1 MRHTS
6 INSLDVLASTVFSP
20 IRVKKQSLREEI
32 LALDGAAG
40 SLSLI
45 KTLLIQNGLLV
56 AKNQLFL
63 SLDGKRPSNMKIGT
77 LMRMILTFL

>member
-6 INSLDVLASTVFSP
+6 INSLDALASTVFTP
-20 IRVKKQSLREEI
+20 IRVNKQSLREEI

-40 SLSLI
+40 SLSQI

-56 AKNQLFL
+56 ARNQLFL

>member
-6 INSLDVLASTVFSP
+6 INSLDALASTVFTP
-20 IRVKKQSLREEI
+20 IRVNKQSLREEI

-40 SLSLI
+40 NLSLI

-56 AKNQLFL
+56 VRNQLFL

>member
-77 LMRMILTFL
+77 LMRMTLTFL

>member
-6 INSLDVLASTVFSP
+6 INSLDAPASTVFSP
-20 IRVKKQSLREEI
+20 IRAMKQSLREEI

-45 KTLLIQNGLLV
+45 TTWLKQNGLLV

-63 SLDGKRPSNMKIGT
+63 SLDGKRPLNMKIGI
-77 LMRMILTFL
+77 LMRMTLTFL

>member
-6 INSLDVLASTVFSP
+6 INSLDALASTVFTP
-20 IRVKKQSLREEI
+20 IRVNKQSLREEI
-32 LALDGAAG
+32 LVLDGPAG

-56 AKNQLFL
+56 ARNQLFL

>member
-6 INSLDVLASTVFSP
+6 INSLDVLANTVFSP